1 MYLIDG
7 HKYSFDQIITGH
19 NSKKT
24 YNRSFTT
31 LFLYKDRVCSTAHQ
45 ITDQWFIK
53 RRVGR
58 KNINGNVEKNFF
70 FVLYRTYLHHSYST
84 TFSNIICRIKNL
96 ITGIFEKCFL
106 VICDWDEKKVYS
118 ASSKKPRHTEMLK
131 HILQSLD
138 PILEH
143 WIRWDG
149 LKRKETSKGLWL
161 QQPQTTKSKAG
172 WLLTVSFEPNQKL
185 TLPSFIF
192 KSERDLGMRLVIKA
206 DFLRKVLGNLSHELW
221 LPLSLDQYRIYFG
234 IFIFCELFLMSLAT

>member
-7 HKYSFDQIITGH
+7 HKYSFDQITTGH

-131 HILQSLD
+131 HNIAISGSNL
-138 PILEH
+138 
-143 WIRWDG
+143 R
-149 LKRKETSKGLWL
+149 
-161 QQPQTTKSKAG
+161 
-172 WLLTVSFEPNQKL
+172 
-185 TLPSFIF
+185 TLNSMRRPE
-192 KSERDLGMRLVIKA
+192 KERDFKRFMIATTTNHKIQSRLII
-206 DFLRKVLGNLSHELW
+206 NC
-221 LPLSLDQYRIYFG
+221 
-234 IFIFCELFLMSLAT
+234 FIWT